1 MDALKKELQQLSKD
15 PILSKKHRNKKL
27 LVYLLR
33 TLIAVTIIYFLWD
46 YDWVK
51 WVLYIYIPL
60 NLISLISILGWNYF
74 LNRRLAK
81 TKKQIDE
88 IMAFDEE
95 E

>member
-15 PILSKKHRNKKL
+15 PILSKKHRNRKL
-27 LVYLLR
+27 LIYLVR

-81 TKKQIDE
+81 TQKQIDE

>member
-27 LVYLLR
+27 LVYLVR

-74 LNRRLAK
+74 LNKRLAK
-81 TKKQIDE
+81 TQKQIDE

>member
-27 LVYLLR
+27 LVYLVR

-74 LNRRLAK
+74 LNKRLAK
-81 TKKQIDE
+81 TQK
-88 IMAFDEE
+88 
-95 E
+95 

>member
-15 PILSKKHRNKKL
+15 TILSKKHRNKKL
-27 LVYLLR
+27 LVYLVR

-74 LNRRLAK
+74 LNKRLAK
-81 TKKQIDE
+81 TQKQIDE

>member
-27 LVYLLR
+27 LVYLVR

-60 NLISLISILGWNYF
+60 NLISLISIL
-74 LNRRLAK
+74 
-81 TKKQIDE
+81 
-88 IMAFDEE
+88 
-95 E
+95 

>member
-27 LVYLLR
+27 LVYLVR
-33 TLIAVTIIYFLWD
+33 TLIAATIIYFLWD

-74 LNRRLAK
+74 LNKRLAK
-81 TKKQIDE
+81 TQKQIDE